1 MDTVTAYV
9 LGVATGLILLP
20 IFWLLLRAVGPWITA
35 HASGAGIP
43 FFHFVGMRLRGT
55 DLGMVINLHTVLTK
69 LGEPVPIE
77 FVEAAYLAL
86 PPNQRNADAL
96 LRAVRP
102 DLAEKT
108 ERSGHLQGR

>member
-69 LGEPVPIE
+69 LGEPVP
-77 FVEAAYLAL
+77 
-86 PPNQRNADAL
+86 PNQRNADAL